1 MRRSFD
7 GGFGQGKNTMLTG
20 TQTSSRPLQV
30 LLLLLLLLLL
40 GETSIE

>member
-1 MRRSFD
+1 
-7 GGFGQGKNTMLTG
+7 MLTG